1 MLTFIL
7 FGIIVI
13 GGTIVSGSWIKEC
26 YENIINQGYAD

>member
-13 GGTIVSGSWIKEC
+13 GGAIVGGSWIKEC
-26 YENIINQGYAD
+26 YENIGKHKYLD

>member
-13 GGTIVSGSWIKEC
+13 GGAIVGGSWIKEC
-26 YENIINQGYAD
+26 YENICKHEYTD

>member
-13 GGTIVSGSWIKEC
+13 GGTIVGGSWIKEC
-26 YENIINQGYAD
+26 YENISKHEYLD